1 MANGLRSG
9 MFGRARFASGTR
21 RALLIPRAAIV
32 RRGQVTSAFVVSDG
46 VARLRLIN
54 VAGEEVLAGLSNG
67 ERVIVAP
74 TSEIVDGRPVT
85 EGGSK

>member
-1 MANGLRSG
+1 
-9 MFGRARFASGTR
+9 MFGRARFAAGTR
-21 RALLIPRAAIV
+21 RALLVPSEAIV
-32 RRGQVTSAFVVSDG
+32 RRGQVTSAFVVTDG

-54 VAGEEVLAGLSNG
+54 VAGGEVLAGLSNG